1 MSVLSVTWTLKHRN
15 MTQVCFTDGFA
26 TGQRQFLNIESF
38 KSQLKSNWGRHQI
51 YELIESSDQEVL
63 PYFDR
68 DRKLDHTPIKTKLEA
83 EIESDLHGC
92 VGRIAT
98 FVKVYM
104 PPGFDMDNNLVQL
117 SRHGPLQNGKFKV
130 SFRFYILNCRV
141 QMRKLTTMIRT
152 LCQEDWWDTNP
163 YHSAN
168 QKLGVPGGLK
178 HIEDDKRLLDVFG
191 TGGEAMKERAMS
203 AIAQVVD
210 RTSQL
215 IGADVVEDDPAAIGL
230 RRDAKRIKL
239 EGAKSAHEPGF
250 SRPDDW
256 DEMFSALEGAGF
268 KSPSY
273 EWSGPSKPDSV
284 SFKSANR
291 GPNGCPCCK
300 NQHDRNNWF
309 ITRQSDGRYYVK
321 NFSERCKGMI
331 IGECAYA
338 HVMSS
343 AHEAIETIV
352 TASSQNSSM
361 ASALQLRG
369 LTGTTEAG
377 VDNNGLPCYLIQQ
390 HMESCPACSRHH
402 TCPTYVIS
410 TLVRECY
417 TLRNQS
423 YDCET
428 RILYEAIFPSK
439 HGRSQ
444 MRRNPHLAG
453 IFSNPCAD
461 VDYVE
466 LFASE
471 HPDQY
476 KSDGTRIYK
485 FNGARWAVENPLQFT
500 NDMQLWLRGIFRKLG
515 MYIYLET
522 QSNDN
527 DSDHKKTADD
537 YLAKINKV
545 NGHIK
550 SESGTQN
557 LLKAAKRLLFDVR
570 VEEVMDTNPYLIG
583 FEDGIYDVK
592 DHMFR
597 AGKPEDMVSMSV
609 GYNYPEAVDPDIEAE
624 VLDFITKIYPVEEE
638 RNLFQRYAGYC
649 LLGKHNEK
657 VLLLLSDRRSGYNA
671 KSSVISLL
679 SAAMGEYAIKADPH
693 LIYRV
698 DKTRSVN
705 DHQAGFLTYRK
716 KRMLYIEETDPLK
729 FLDEELIKDQNGG
742 GTKFTVRPMYK
753 DATVTFDWICKTI
766 IAFNQGKMPSFN
778 ISDAALVNRMLTIP
792 HRSRFYTEQ
801 VPSRE
806 FSFAADPNIKD
817 KYPIWAPY
825 FMRWAIEGLRSYEE
839 LGFRHLPEGC
849 LEFKHSLIAER
860 DIISQFLDDMVEPG
874 GPMDFVQAKYLFN
887 LYGAVH
893 KDQQNDKRTRK
904 TLEAFV
910 ATLES
915 KFPEAVFQKRHKYN
929 NQDTGR
935 STTANSV
942 HVGLKAKPFVEDM

>member
-1 MSVLSVTWTLKHRN
+1 

-26 TGQRQFLNIESF
+26 TGQRQFMDIESF
-38 KSQLKSNWGRHQI
+38 KKKLKSNWGRHQI

-68 DRKLDHTPIKTKLEA
+68 DRKLDPTPIKAKLEP

-92 VGRIAT
+92 LGRIDT

-104 PPGFDMDNNLVQL
+104 PPGFDIKNNLVQL

-152 LCQEDWWDTNP
+152 LCQEDWWDINP
-163 YHSAN
+163 YHSSN

-178 HIEDDKRLLDVFG
+178 HLEEDKRLLDVFG
-191 TGGEAMKERAMS
+191 KDWKLMKERAIS

-215 IGADVVEDDPAAIGL
+215 IGADVVEDAPIVCYTS
-230 RRDAKRIKL
+230 DAKRIKL

-250 SRPDDW
+250 SRPDNW
-256 DEMFSALEGAGF
+256 DEMFSVLEGAGF

-309 ITRQSDGRYYVK
+309 ITRQSDGRYFVK

-338 HVMSS
+338 HAMSS

-428 RILYEAIFPSK
+428 RLLYEAIFASK
-439 HGRSQ
+439 HLKAKMQG
-444 MRRNPHLAG
+444 NPHLAG

-471 HPDQY
+471 HPDRY

-485 FNGARWAVENPLQFT
+485 FNGARWAVENSLQFT

-515 MYIYLET
+515 SYIYLET
-522 QSNDN
+522 LSNVKDA
-527 DSDHKKTADD
+527 KEF
-537 YLAKINKV
+537 LAKIDKI

-557 LLKAAKRLLFDVR
+557 LLKAAKRMLFDVR

-592 DHMFR
+592 VHTFR

-753 DATVTFDWICKTI
+753 DATVTFDWTCKTI

-778 ISDAALVNRMLTIP
+778 I
-792 HRSRFYTEQ
+792 
-801 VPSRE
+801 
-806 FSFAADPNIKD
+806 
-817 KYPIWAPY
+817 
-825 FMRWAIEGLRSYEE
+825 
-839 LGFRHLPEGC
+839 
-849 LEFKHSLIAER
+849 
-860 DIISQFLDDMVEPG
+860 
-874 GPMDFVQAKYLFN
+874 
-887 LYGAVH
+887 
-893 KDQQNDKRTRK
+893 
-904 TLEAFV
+904 
-910 ATLES
+910 
-915 KFPEAVFQKRHKYN
+915 
-929 NQDTGR
+929 
-935 STTANSV
+935 
-942 HVGLKAKPFVEDM
+942 